1 MTYHPDYHFMYRPAD
16 DVHPPQELIRHW
28 TEFYNNTK
36 EKPPEWWVVQ
46 HVALRAAE
54 WGADQELEMCA
65 TYLDSTPAN
74 KTAED
79 LIVARRSKTPSLK
92 EQALT
97 ALHAV
102 ATGTNDYR
110 KRHQDFDAIR
120 IALKALPDA

>member
-16 DVHPPQELIRHW
+16 DVHPPHDLIRHW

-65 TYLDSTPAN
+65 IYLDRTPA
-74 KTAED
+74 KRTAED
-79 LIVARRSKTPSLK
+79 LIEERRASREAVRKKVLA
-92 EQALT
+92 ALDSMGLSGDRRT
-97 ALHAV
+97 FLTVLRFVEAMNNA
-102 ATGTNDYR
+102 
-110 KRHQDFDAIR
+110 
-120 IALKALPDA
+120 